1 MYRVLC
7 DGKVLHD
14 VRDED
19 YMLMEPKISLE
30 LNKTGNFD
38 FSILPRHPNADVIN
52 KLKSKIEVYED
63 SELLFSGRSLTDEID
78 FQRTGQVS
86 CEGELA
92 FLLDSV
98 QRAHTYGSESSE
110 VHKAD
115 NNIDIFKALI
125 AEHNSQMGAE
135 KQFTIG
141 TIDID
146 SVPITKLSTNY
157 ETTWDF
163 INTNFIGKYP
173 GYLRVRHENG
183 IRYLDYVKQ
192 YGKVSNQVIRFG
204 ENLLDLKKYTKAEN
218 IKTAIIPVGG
228 NGVTNIA
235 SANGGKDYIY
245 NQEAV
250 DLYGWIYEKVDF
262 PDAVD
267 PKDLLAKGQEYLKTC
282 VNLAITIE
290 LTAVDLHMID
300 VDINAIRLGDL
311 VPCVSQQH
319 GLLSTM
325 GDVSTYYLVS
335 KYEIDL
341 ENPAN
346 NKIVLGR
353 TISSLTDKVAGTSN
367 LTNIVQ
373 GMAGSVNTAVNTAN
387 NAANT
392 VEQIRVEMDA
402 VTNKLWPVGSIYIS
416 VNNANPASFFGGSW
430 VPFATGKT
438 IVGVDTGQGEFN
450 AVEKSGGHKELQ
462 SHAHGMNNHVHS
474 LNNHTHTVPNHVH
487 TMQGAG
493 NHYHY
498 LGINKDAVQKG
509 TSYNKPNNFESGS
522 TSYKSN
528 TTGNHTHTMN
538 SSGTCTTGGNS
549 GNTGGNSGNT
559 TSAGGGNAGNLQP
572 YITVYMWKRTG

>member
-392 VEQIRVEMDA
+392 AEQVKVEMDA
-402 VTNKLWPVGSIYIS
+402 ITNKIWPVNSIYINT
-416 VNNANPASFFGGSW
+416 VNVNPSTFLGGVW

-438 IVGVDTGQGEFN
+438 IVGVDTGQTEFN
-450 AVEKSGGHKELQ
+450 TPEKSGGHKELQ
-462 SHAHGMNNHVHS
+462 SHAHGLNGHNHSVNITSGGQSASH
-474 LNNHTHTVPNHVH
+474 NH
-487 TMQGAG
+487 
-493 NHYHY
+493 
-498 LGINKDAVQKG
+498 
-509 TSYNKPNNFESGS
+509 
-522 TSYKSN
+522 
-528 TTGNHTHTMN
+528 TTGN
-538 SSGTCTTGGNS
+538 SSYKYWPVATGIPEADSGDVGGNTYKYPRIPS
-549 GNTGGNSGNT
+549 GATWGKITNTGNQSSDHSHYVSGSTGGNSGNT
-559 TSAGGGNAGNLQP
+559 TSTGGGNAGNLQP
-572 YITVYMWKRTG
+572 YITVYMWKRIG

>member
-392 VEQIRVEMDA
+392 AEQIRVEMDA
-402 VTNKLWPVGSIYIS
+402 VTAKMYPVGSIYIS
-416 VNNANPASFFGGSW
+416 VNNANPATFFGGSW
-430 VPFATGKT
+430 VAFATGRT
-438 IVGVDTGQGEFN
+438 LVGVDASQGEFN
-450 AVEKSGGHKELQ
+450 AVEKAGGHKELQ
-462 SHAHGMNNHVHS
+462 SHAHGLNNHVHNLGNHTHS
-474 LNNHTHTVPNHVH
+474 VPNHTHT
-487 TMQGAG
+487 MQGSG
-493 NHYHY
+493 NHFHY
-498 LGINKDAVQKG
+498 LGIDKSAVQKG

-538 SSGTCTTGGNS
+538 SSGSCTTGVNN